1 MRHVSMSKSTDLV
14 AMRTAHRQGV
24 SAKGGKLKFIPREVT
39 MDMNHRTLRF
49 LQHGPDRIGKLS
61 PFFAAK
67 SVGVT
72 SEGFTSSL
80 WMGLIR

>member
-1 MRHVSMSKSTDLV
+1 MSSNTDLV
-14 AMRTAHRQGV
+14 PMHNAHRQGV